1 MRNKLILAVSI
12 LLVFGY
18 LFTYVAVRKN
28 NTAISEMDGCP
39 IDGCTRV
46 YFEQG
51 TFSFIYTPLIILD
64 KRINHAE
71 FIFTGW
77 KS

>member
-1 MRNKLILAVSI
+1 MKNKIISLVLILIIIS
-12 LLVFGY
+12 Y
-18 LFTYVAVRKN
+18 LFSYILIRKN
-28 NTAISEMDGCP
+28 NTVITEMDGCP
-39 IDGCTRV
+39 IDGCSYV

-51 TFSFIYTPLIILD
+51 KVSLAFTPLIILD
-64 KRINHAE
+64 RRITHTE